1 MLTPRPLS
9 LRLLLTCGAR
19 PAKHWVSPACSVLH
33 LALAGH
39 LHSQRVLPHRHRRTV
54 LVALTRQRLCRMEA
68 RSSLH
73 GRVAVAVAAAH
84 EGHASRLRTCA
95 SATGQAWRGM
105 HCGDQSPVVRNARP
119 GACLPTRGV
128 HSGVGP
134 RPCRCA
140 SRWREALGRAPGA
153 GAVAACRLQLSS
165 RGSGR
170 SFVESVKA
178 RNPFV
183 YTFGVSARL
192 ASAAPRRLPRR
203 ATVESVTSP
212 GRIVGAI
219 QLVFL
224 YFHSHHPNITHPGIV
239 NNVFTSSGLSCSST
253 P

>member
-183 YTFGVSARL
+183 YTFGVSAL
-192 ASAAPRRLPRR
+192 AAPRRPRARGSHR
-203 ATVESVTSP
+203 ATAIGNVTGKNR
-212 GRIVGAI
+212 GRYTAGLFI
-219 QLVFL
+219 FS
-224 YFHSHHPNITHPGIV
+224 F
-239 NNVFTSSGLSCSST
+239 SSS
-253 P
+253 